1 MVRPELD
8 KWSQSV
14 GDIRELSLSA
24 AHRRT
29 RERFLAL
36 YMVAS
41 GQKSAHQWAQESGR
55 QTETV
60 LSWLHLYNA
69 AGPQALTYQ
78 RSGGRPPLF
87 ALRRR
92 LRL

>member
-1 MVRPELD
+1 MVRAELS
-8 KWSQSV
+8 KWGQTLT
-14 GDIRELSLSA
+14 DIRELSLGA

-60 LSWLHLYNA
+60 LSWLHRYNK
-69 AGPQALTYQ
+69 AGPEALSYQ

-87 ALRRR
+87 VLRRSAR
-92 LRL
+92 L